1 MEYRCSWNKCF
12 QKVGFNFG
20 INTYIGHGKQ
30 NDVKI
35 SAAAQKCSSSYRK
48 HRQQLRQQ
56 HKRKDPDTA
65 SYQSGAFRTK
75 KQPDIINETN
85 AEEKITKSLLMRQ
98 NSNY

>member
-1 MEYRCSWNKCF
+1 MESTH
-12 QKVGFNFG
+12 FG
-20 INTYIGHGKQ
+20 HRKQ

-35 SAAAQKCSSSYRK
+35 SAAAQKCSSSYGK

-65 SYQSGAFRTK
+65 SHQSGAFITK
-75 KQPDIINETN
+75 KQPDIINEIN

-98 NSNY
+98 KSNY